1 MLKEKQ
7 VYNLSWPRACSDIFL
22 YDNTYNFSIYFTD
35 SGEDGRNSKIAEG
48 INSYLWEGEDITGE
62 LK

>member
-1 MLKEKQ
+1 MHA
-7 VYNLSWPRACSDIFL
+7 VIFFCM
-22 YDNTYNFSIYFTD
+22 TIHTTFPFCFTD

-48 INSYLWEGEDITGE
+48 INSYRREGEDITGE